1 MDGVVHFFQS
11 IPYDQLVIQTM
22 NGIVTGMILALVA
35 SGLTLIFGIMD
46 VVNFAHGELFMLGAY
61 IGVIVVTA
69 TGSFWLALILAAL
82 VVAILGA
89 AMQIVTLR
97 PLIGRDP
104 LTTILATF
112 GISLILQN
120 YVLWQ
125 FGPVSRKISEPI
137 TAHFNLFYLEYPWYR
152 LLIAA
157 LSALIIGAFWL
168 FLKYGKYGI
177 WIRATTQDRV
187 MAQAM
192 GIPVPWVYTGVF
204 AIGAGLAAA
213 SGVLFAP
220 MAGVSHTMGLDWVLK
235 AFIVVVVGGMG
246 NLGGSIAAAIFIS
259 LLESLCLGLGEPLA
273 GGDRLIRRADPHASV
288 PSHRSVCAD
297 TEMTTAPL
305 DKMRP
310 LSKAGLSHTA
320 IYWIGF
326 CVVMALLIVA
336 PLVLPEFWR
345 RFLTEVLIWGLLA
358 MSSDLLIGYTG
369 MISFGHSAFFGLG
382 MYGAAAA
389 LLLVSPPNLWLAIL
403 FGLIGAAIVALFVAY
418 FSTRL
423 RDIYFAITTLI
434 FSQIFYVI
442 IFTWTAVTGGENGLI
457 FTRPHF
463 SIPFIVDVRFTS
475 SIMHWFVL
483 AVVTASYLILRRVT
497 QSPFGMVLQ
506 SIRENEARTRA
517 IGYPVERYKIVSVM
531 LSGLF
536 AGLAGV
542 LYAIQNE
549 FAAPDFVYFI
559 TSGDTVIFNVMG
571 GIGTLVGPIVGA
583 GLFQLLRELMSR
595 IFGDQ
600 FPYLVPLGFIFIA
613 MIIFLPQGLLGF
625 ARRWLNR

>member
-1 MDGVVHFFQS
+1 MDAMLHFFQS
-11 IPYDQLVIQTM
+11 VPYDQLVIQTM

-61 IGVIVVTA
+61 IGVIVLTA
-69 TGSFWLALILAAL
+69 TGSFWLALVLAAL

-168 FLKYGKYGI
+168 FLKYGKFGV

-259 LLESLCLGLGEPLA
+259 LLKSY
-273 GGDRLIRRADPHASV
+273 ASV
-288 PSHRSVCAD
+288 WVNPSQAV
-297 TEMTTAPL
+297 
-305 DKMRP
+305 
-310 LSKAGLSHTA
+310 
-320 IYWIGF
+320 
-326 CVVMALLIVA
+326 IVSF
-336 PLVLPEFWR
+336 V
-345 RFLTEVLIWGLLA
+345 VLILTLLFRP
-358 MSSDLLIGYTG
+358 TG
-369 MISFGHSAFFGLG
+369 
-382 MYGAAAA
+382 
-389 LLLVSPPNLWLAIL
+389 
-403 FGLIGAAIVALFVAY
+403 LFVP
-418 FSTRL
+418 T
-423 RDIYFAITTLI
+423 
-434 FSQIFYVI
+434 
-442 IFTWTAVTGGENGLI
+442 
-457 FTRPHF
+457 P
-463 SIPFIVDVRFTS
+463 
-475 SIMHWFVL
+475 
-483 AVVTASYLILRRVT
+483 
-497 QSPFGMVLQ
+497 
-506 SIRENEARTRA
+506 
-517 IGYPVERYKIVSVM
+517 K
-531 LSGLF
+531 
-536 AGLAGV
+536 
-542 LYAIQNE
+542 
-549 FAAPDFVYFI
+549 
-559 TSGDTVIFNVMG
+559 
-571 GIGTLVGPIVGA
+571 
-583 GLFQLLRELMSR
+583 
-595 IFGDQ
+595 
-600 FPYLVPLGFIFIA
+600 
-613 MIIFLPQGLLGF
+613 
-625 ARRWLNR
+625 

>member
-1 MDGVVHFFQS
+1 MDAVLHFFQS

-61 IGVIVVTA
+61 IGVIVLTA
-69 TGSFWLALILAAL
+69 TGSFWLALVLAAL

-137 TAHFNLFYLEYPWYR
+137 TSHFNLFYLEYPWYR

-168 FLKYGKYGI
+168 FLKYGKFGV

-259 LLESLCLGLGEPLA
+259 LLESY
-273 GGDRLIRRADPHASV
+273 ASV
-288 PSHRSVCAD
+288 WVNPSQAV
-297 TEMTTAPL
+297 
-305 DKMRP
+305 
-310 LSKAGLSHTA
+310 
-320 IYWIGF
+320 
-326 CVVMALLIVA
+326 IVSF
-336 PLVLPEFWR
+336 V
-345 RFLTEVLIWGLLA
+345 VLILTLLFRP
-358 MSSDLLIGYTG
+358 TG
-369 MISFGHSAFFGLG
+369 
-382 MYGAAAA
+382 
-389 LLLVSPPNLWLAIL
+389 
-403 FGLIGAAIVALFVAY
+403 LFVP
-418 FSTRL
+418 T
-423 RDIYFAITTLI
+423 
-434 FSQIFYVI
+434 
-442 IFTWTAVTGGENGLI
+442 
-457 FTRPHF
+457 P
-463 SIPFIVDVRFTS
+463 
-475 SIMHWFVL
+475 
-483 AVVTASYLILRRVT
+483 
-497 QSPFGMVLQ
+497 
-506 SIRENEARTRA
+506 
-517 IGYPVERYKIVSVM
+517 K
-531 LSGLF
+531 
-536 AGLAGV
+536 
-542 LYAIQNE
+542 
-549 FAAPDFVYFI
+549 
-559 TSGDTVIFNVMG
+559 
-571 GIGTLVGPIVGA
+571 
-583 GLFQLLRELMSR
+583 
-595 IFGDQ
+595 
-600 FPYLVPLGFIFIA
+600 
-613 MIIFLPQGLLGF
+613 
-625 ARRWLNR
+625 